1 MYVGVVKV
9 SKGIGTCVGVL
20 SASMLGWVPMHGHQS
35 FKARPHHWVVVHVWG
50 SKGCAHN

>member
-20 SASMLGWVPMHGHQS
+20 SASMLGWVPMENIHG
-35 FKARPHHWVVVHVWG
+35 KATIIFVVMHVWG
-50 SKGCAHN
+50 SKGCAHK